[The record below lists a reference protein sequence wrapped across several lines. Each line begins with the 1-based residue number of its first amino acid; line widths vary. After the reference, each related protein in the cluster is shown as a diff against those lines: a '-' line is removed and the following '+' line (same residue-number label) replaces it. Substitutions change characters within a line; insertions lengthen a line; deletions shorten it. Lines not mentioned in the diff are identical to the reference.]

1 MRTMCLACAPPRR
14 HGTRTVCLAGAQHVH
29 RMCTA
34 CHSCFTQSRRRRWMR
49 RPRRRRRALHGRR
62 RRRRRWR
69 CARLQ
74 HADPH
79 PPPTRHAPP
88 PARSAS
94 RSYCPPAGPGFSTR
108 PSLSAT
114 SRYPSQ
120 AEARSWAA
128 AEAAE
133 AAAAQLRAARRDAA
147 EEKDAALQAVSDMRA
162 QMVAQQAAAEAA
174 LLDAAS
180 RRVAY
185 VESRSLS
192 VTGVAGPARPSRV
205 HRWHWATP
213 SGLPGVVASP
223 SFSTPLSN
231 SRRPLLRRPARIA
244 TLRQS

>member
-1 MRTMCLACAPPRR
+1 MSQLLHTIAQAALDAAASQEAARTAWEAEKAEALEVRAAPARR
-14 HGTRTVCLAGAQHVH
+14 
-29 RMCTA
+29 
-34 CHSCFTQSRRRRWMR
+34 S
-49 RPRRRRRALHGRR
+49 
-62 RRRRRWR
+62 
-69 CARLQ
+69 
-74 HADPH
+74 
-79 PPPTRHAPP
+79 PPPPHAPP

-94 RSYCPPAGPGFSTR
+94 RPYCPPAGPGFSTR